1 MTHRRFS
8 ALFLSALLCAGCGL
22 APLDAARLSLGAVVS
37 VYQAAEPR
45 LEAERAAAGQACLD
59 GEPPPGPC
67 LSAVR
72 AKWAPI
78 RAASER
84 AYRAIVAALALLHL
98 TEAGAALGQSVDV
111 ARLARAISLAVDA
124 VTAAQAVLA
133 APVVEARP

>member
-1 MTHRRFS
+1 MRHLR
-8 ALFLSALLCAGCGL
+8 C
-22 APLDAARLSLGAVVS
+22 
-37 VYQAAEPR
+37 
-45 LEAERAAAGQACLD
+45 ERAAAGQACLD

-124 VTAAQAVLA
+124 VTAAQAALA